1 MKTKSKLR
9 CVILLA
15 LMHHAKVGLTVNL
28 EQAADDGCGCL
39 KAPHGKIEELAQVVQ
54 EAMDTQDMS
63 KIMALQDEMMQVIDG
78 SNECFGELKKK
89 YPEIDQ
95 SDELKEEVT
104 NLMKQKCPR
113 PDLGLE
119 IPGQTQ

>member
-9 CVILLA
+9 CVVLLA
-15 LMHHAKVGLTVNL
+15 LMHHANAGLTANL
-28 EQAADDGCGCL
+28 EQAAEEGCECL
-39 KAPHGKIEELAQVVQ
+39 KAPHAKMEELAPVVQ
-54 EAMDTQDMS
+54 EAMETQDMS
-63 KIMALQDEMMQVIDG
+63 KITALQGEMMQVIDG

-104 NLMKQKCPR
+104 YIMKQKCPR
-113 PDLGLE
+113 PHLGLE
-119 IPGQTQ
+119 MPGQTQ

>member
-9 CVILLA
+9 FVVLLA
-15 LMHHAKVGLTVNL
+15 LMHHANVCLTANL
-28 EQAADDGCGCL
+28 EQAANDGCECL
-39 KAPHGKIEELAQVVQ
+39 KTPHAKMEELAPVVQ

-63 KIMALQDEMMQVIDG
+63 KIMALQGEMMQVIDG

-95 SDELKEEVT
+95 SDELREEVT

-113 PDLGLE
+113 PDLGIE
-119 IPGQTQ
+119 MPGQTQ